1 MATSSRNSDASLLR
15 LSRYHCFLGQL
26 QGVRSRRPVT
36 SRELAEELGLS
47 EETVRHDL
55 KNVRIEGRPGAGYDA
70 KELYAAI
77 QEYLDL
83 SAEHPFIAVGAP
95 DVLAGLPV
103 MFPAHSFGM
112 RAVGYLTDDPE
123 AVGRR
128 AGDAQIASLSDAAA
142 LVAET
147 GATLALVACAPES
160 LDDVAQQLRDA
171 GVRGLLVLTPVLS
184 PLEVDGLEVTYFRIP
199 CALKSLART
208 IAEPEQRSASCCG
221 AGA

>member
-1 MATSSRNSDASLLR
+1 MATTSRNSDASLLR

-70 KELYAAI
+70 KELYGAI

-83 SAEHPFIAVGAP
+83 SAGHPFIAMGDP
-95 DVLAGLPV
+95 NVLAGPPV
-103 MFPAHSFGM
+103 
-112 RAVGYLTDDPE
+112 
-123 AVGRR
+123 
-128 AGDAQIASLSDAAA
+128 
-142 LVAET
+142 
-147 GATLALVACAPES
+147 
-160 LDDVAQQLRDA
+160 QLRDA
-171 GVRGLLVLTPVLS
+171 GVRGVLVLTPVLS
-184 PLEVDGLEVTYFRIP
+184 PLALAGREVTYFRIP

-208 IAEPEQRSASCCG
+208 IAEPEQHSASCCG
-221 AGA
+221 A